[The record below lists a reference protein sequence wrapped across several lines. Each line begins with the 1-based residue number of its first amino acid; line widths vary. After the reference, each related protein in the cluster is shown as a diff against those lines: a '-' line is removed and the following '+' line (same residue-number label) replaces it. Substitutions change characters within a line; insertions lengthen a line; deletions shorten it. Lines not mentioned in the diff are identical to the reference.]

1 MDVMNLLLLLGAL
14 LLLLLLLVIIYLLN
28 RSKAVP
34 KRPSAEKGA
43 QPQESSPLA
52 FDALEAVILNQQ
64 SSQAELSGAVEAI
77 CSHHGTI
84 RAATLE
90 RYLRL
95 MVALCRHPH
104 TDKST
109 VIALDRGLQGQN
121 PNFAQEL
128 EAALRKGLNSRG

>member
-28 RSKAVP
+28 RSREVS
-34 KRPSAEKGA
+34 KRPPAEKGA
-43 QPQESSPLA
+43 QPQESGLA
-52 FDALEAVILNQQ
+52 TFDALEAVILDQQ
-64 SSQAELSGAVEAI
+64 SSKAELSRAVDAI
-77 CSHHGTI
+77 CRHHGTI
-84 RAATLE
+84 RTATLE

-95 MVALCRHPH
+95 MVALCRHPR
-104 TDKST
+104 TDKSI

-121 PNFAQEL
+121 PNFSQEL